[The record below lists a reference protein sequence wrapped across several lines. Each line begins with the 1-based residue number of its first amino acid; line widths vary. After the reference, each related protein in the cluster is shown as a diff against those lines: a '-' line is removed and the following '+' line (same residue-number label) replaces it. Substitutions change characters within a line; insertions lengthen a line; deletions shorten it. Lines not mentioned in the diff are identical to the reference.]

1 MFLDVFDCFWL
12 KREIYYVIMFCEGG
26 LKMLTDE
33 RRKKIVELLDQ
44 QSIVK
49 SQDLITLLEASES
62 TIRRDLQDLENA
74 GLLERV
80 HGGARRPQYLEQ
92 ELGMTEKSFKNVQ
105 QKQAIAKL
113 ASSYVTDGDVI
124 YLDAGTTT
132 LEMIPLLK
140 GKVIT
145 AVTNSVGLASRLVEH
160 EINTIVLGGRIKLT
174 TDAVIGT
181 QAIEQLTNYR
191 FNKAFMG
198 MNGVHIEHG
207 FTTPDT
213 EEASLKRLAMDHAQ
227 EVFVLVD
234 YSKFNQVSFTR
245 VANLEA
251 ATILTDKCP
260 LIVYDKI
267 KELTTIKE
275 ATV

>member
-1 MFLDVFDCFWL
+1 MFLDDFDCFWL
-12 KREIYYVIMFCEGG
+12 KREIYYVTMFCEGG

-140 GKVIT
+140 GKAIT

-160 EINTIVLGGRIKLT
+160 EINTIVLGGRIKLA

-260 LIVYDKI
+260 RIVYDKI

>member
-1 MFLDVFDCFWL
+1 MNVFDRLWL
-12 KREIYYVIMFCEGG
+12 KHRIYYGNIFDEGG

-33 RRKKIVELLDQ
+33 RRKKIIELLDQ
-44 QSIVK
+44 YSIVK
-49 SQDLITLLEASES
+49 SQDLITMLDASES

-92 ELGMTEKSFKNVQ
+92 EQAMTEKSFKNVQ
-105 QKQAIAKL
+105 QKKAIAKL
-113 ASSYVTDGDVI
+113 AAKYVTDGDVI

-140 GKVIT
+140 GKAIT
-145 AVTNSVGLASRLVEH
+145 AVTNSVGLAARLVEH

-181 QAIEQLTNYR
+181 QAMEQLTNYR

-198 MNGVHIEHG
+198 MNGVHVEHG

-213 EEASLKRLAMDHAQ
+213 EEASLKRLAMEHAH
-227 EVFVLVD
+227 EVFILVD

-245 VANLEA
+245 VASLDA

-260 LIVYDKI
+260 LNVYDKI